1 MGLPCNPGQKPD
13 GNFRLS
19 SLSVCIQPSPRPI
32 SIPLN
37 TRSVLSCPPA
47 VAPCLQGLRPVIV
60 ATQPSSCSGFA
71 SSFPSP
77 VHFQSDM
84 SVNLMLSAPSV
95 LARPA
100 KWSGGV
106 PNSSSICSWDR
117 HCPDPVFL
125 FNLLADPISPPVISS
140 GLLSLCCTCS
150 AVTPVHPLLAAHG
163 PATPLA
169 CGLLVQTLCPLT
181 CVPPAAGLWLASW
194 AICL

>member
-1 MGLPCNPGQKPD
+1 MVIL
-13 GNFRLS
+13 LS
-19 SLSVCIQPSPRPI
+19 CLSVCIQPSPRPI
-32 SIPLN
+32 SLPLN

-71 SSFPSP
+71 PSFPSP
-77 VHFQSDM
+77 VRFQSNM
-84 SVNLMLSAPSV
+84 SADLMSAPSV

-106 PNSSSICSWDR
+106 PTARSSSMCSWDR
-117 HCPDPVFL
+117 HLPDPLFL
-125 FNLLADPISPPVISS
+125 FNLLADPVSPPAITS

-150 AVTPVHPLLAAHG
+150 AGTPVHPLVVAHG
-163 PATPLA
+163 PAAPLA
-169 CGLLVQTLCPLT
+169 CGLLVQTLRPLT
-181 CVPPAAGLWLASW
+181 CVPPATGLWLASW